1 MKHKPRLYELDLIR
15 GNGKTVRVISRASA
29 IWKSVAIR
37 LHFEGH
43 EINCIQRDQ
52 HFQAGNACRTMLTEW
67 LEGKGRQPAAWETL
81 IKALQEADL
90 SEVASDLIDM
100 FGEYGLREGVMVS
113 RNIGLLWYYPSII

>member
-1 MKHKPRLYELDLIR
+1 M

-29 IWKSVAIR
+29 TWERVAIR

-67 LEGKGRQPAAWETL
+67 LEGRGHQPTTWETL
-81 IKALQEADL
+81 IEALEEADL
-90 SEVASDLIDM
+90 SELASDLKDV
-100 FGEYGLREGVMVS
+100 FGKYGLREGVMVS
-113 RNIGLLWYYPSII
+113 CNIWPFPCMN